1 MVLTDRQVTVGEIRG
16 AHGVRGW
23 VKLFSFTDP
32 RDNLLRFSR
41 FKSPEGREYRLLE
54 ARTQGKTLV
63 GRIEG
68 VDDRD
73 TALALNGTVLQ
84 VPRSALPETDV
95 GEYYWSDLI
104 GAVVTSQDGH
114 LLGKVDHLLETGAHD
129 VMVVKNADGAETL
142 VPFVMERYVLDV
154 DLEEHAIQVDWSGVA
169 EDGDS
174 AT

>member
-1 MVLTDRQVTVGEIRG
+1 MTLTDRQVTVGEIRG

-32 RDNLLRFSR
+32 RDNLLHFSR
-41 FKSPEGREYRLLE
+41 FKSPDGEEYRLLE
-54 ARTQGKTLV
+54 ARSQGKTLV
-63 GRIEG
+63 GRIDG

-73 TALALNGTVLQ
+73 AALALSGTVLQ
-84 VPRSALPETDV
+84 VPRSALPETDA

-104 GAVVTSQDGH
+104 GAVVVSHDGR
-114 LLGKVDHLLETGAHD
+114 LLGEVDHLLETGAHD
-129 VMVVKNADGAETL
+129 VMVVTDAGGVETL

-154 DLEEHAIQVDWSGVA
+154 DLKAHTIEVAWSGA
-169 EDGDS
+169 EEDGDP